1 MNYINFLLIC
11 FQIWCIIKYIKK
23 LKDTDER
30 LQQNEID
37 YFELKAQN
45 AKLECY
51 LKDLSDNNAAL
62 KNKIIILENEIKK
75 D

>member
-30 LQQNEID
+30 FQQNEID

-51 LKDLSDNNAAL
+51 LKDLSDNNDFL
-62 KNKIIILENEIKK
+62 KNKIIILEKEIKK

>member
-51 LKDLSDNNAAL
+51 LKDLSDNNDFL
-62 KNKIIILENEIKK
+62 KNKIINLENEIKK